1 MDDGTTAFLVI
12 FWESIEPDDRAA
24 NMLIIYDA
32 FDARWMSWSSV
43 DGCRFELASLRS

>member
-12 FWESIEPDDRAA
+12 FWESIEPAVRVA

-32 FDARWMSWSSV
+32 FDAHLDVMVVGTWMRV
-43 DGCRFELASLRS
+43 